1 MDREFLR
8 DELMFLADYGQA
20 LERPEI
26 VHAAESCLRE
36 LEESG
41 ERRKK
46 SYEGGD
52 KLGNGR

>member
-1 MDREFLR
+1 MDRELLR
-8 DELMFLADYGQA
+8 NELMFLIDYGRA

-41 ERRKK
+41 ECGKK
-46 SYEGGD
+46 SYEG
-52 KLGNGR
+52 R

>member
-1 MDREFLR
+1 MDRELLQ

-26 VHAAESCLRE
+26 HHAAESCLRE

-41 ERRKK
+41 EREKK
-46 SYEGGD
+46 SYEG
-52 KLGNGR
+52 R